1 MQNHLER
8 RNMIKQEV
16 RFEWNFIFVSI
27 QRT

>member
-1 MQNHLER
+1 MQYHFER

-16 RFEWNFIFVSI
+16 RFEWNFIFVPI